1 MVNQITRCGLIVTH
15 AARTT
20 ALLDEFITL
29 CDWPVLADPSIRA
42 LFEQIGHSHPS
53 CLVFWLEGEADH
65 SQAAALVTRLRD
77 RGPRPYRIAIAEGL
91 PETVEHTFR
100 SAGVHTYLT
109 ASDDIAAV
117 VEAALLPFLDP
128 QQARPQQATPQQ
140 HPAHIKEPHVA
151 IRGPTDPR
159 ASPATFMRPP

>member
-15 AARTT
+15 DARTT
-20 ALLDEFITL
+20 ALLDEFIAL
-29 CDWPVLADPSIRA
+29 CDWPVLTDPNIRA
-42 LFEQIGHSHPS
+42 LFEQIDHSRPS
-53 CLVFWLEGEADH
+53 CLVFWLHDKTDH
-65 SQAAALVTRLRD
+65 TSAAQLVTRLRD

-91 PETVEHTFR
+91 HDAVEHTFR

-109 ASDDIAAV
+109 ASDDIAAL
-117 VEAALLPFLDP
+117 VEGALLPFLD
-128 QQARPQQATPQQ
+128 PQQATPQQ